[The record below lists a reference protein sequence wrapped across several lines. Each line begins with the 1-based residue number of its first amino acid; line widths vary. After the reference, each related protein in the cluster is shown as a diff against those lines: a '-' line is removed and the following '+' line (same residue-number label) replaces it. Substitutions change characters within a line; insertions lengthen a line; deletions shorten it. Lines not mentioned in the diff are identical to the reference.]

1 MSKIICDVCGSSYS
15 ETEVQCPI
23 CGTAKSEAAKSVAE
37 ANGEAQLDKGG
48 RFSKNNNRKTG
59 TGANAKMFGK
69 EKNSDGSEEGA
80 PSNMAM
86 MIIVGVLL
94 IAIIAVCIFIAVRVF
109 GNSDPTEPST
119 NPSTSGTAPTQ
130 LEIPC
135 TGIELVGNADKTLS
149 FTSVDQTAQLTV
161 KALPENTTDDVV
173 YTYSSS
179 NPAVVTVDESG
190 LVKPVA
196 YGNATITI
204 SYGIY
209 TITVDV
215 TCDIPKPVTEIKLSY
230 TEVTL
235 SPSNGLTVKLYNGEL
250 DASEITW
257 TSSDESVAVVSNGVV
272 TALANGKT
280 TITASYGD
288 LESVTCKINVSGM
301 DVVTGYAL
309 ACTWG
314 TKSDVTMV
322 EGEKIEVFLINKET
336 NEPVANLEWTPSN
349 DFKNGCASFV
359 TTEKGIEVT
368 ALKTTN
374 NVSGQYVYIQT
385 TYEDVVYKFIIRIRP
400 AETQG

>member
-23 CGTAKSEAAKSVAE
+23 CGTAKSEAAKSVVE
-37 ANGEAQLDKGG
+37 ASGEAKLDNGG

-69 EKNSDGSEEGA
+69 EKNGDGSQEGA

-109 GNSDPTEPST
+109 GNPDPTEPST
-119 NPSTSGTAPTQ
+119 TPPTTGSTPTQ

-149 FTSVDQTAQLTV
+149 FTSVDQTAQLNV
-161 KALPENTTDDVV
+161 KALPENTTDVV
-173 YTYSSS
+173 AYTYTSS
-179 NPAVVTVDESG
+179 NPAVVTVNETG
-190 LVKPVA
+190 LVTPVA

-209 TITVDV
+209 SITVDV
-215 TCDIPKPVTEIKLSY
+215 TCDIAKPITEIKLSY

-235 SPSNGLTVKLYNGEL
+235 SPNNGLTVKLYNGEL
-250 DASEITW
+250 NPSEIVW
-257 TSSDESVAVVSNGVV
+257 TSSDEAVAVVENGVV
-272 TALANGKT
+272 TAVANGKT
-280 TITASYGD
+280 TITASYGN
-288 LESVTCKINVSGM
+288 LPSVTCKINVSGM
-301 DVVTGYAL
+301 DVETAYAL

-336 NEPVANLEWTPSN
+336 NQPVANLEWTPSN

-359 TTEKGIEVT
+359 VTEKGIEVT

-374 NVSGQYVYIQT
+374 NVSGQHVYIQT
-385 TYEDVVYKFIIRIRP
+385 TYEDVVYKFIIRIKP
-400 AETQG
+400 VETQE